1 MVTKMSYIGQLYP
14 DVLKPYLKDYS
25 LKISASEIA
34 RETKLERR
42 TVSRLLNK
50 LFKIKLLDC
59 TFHGKNK
66 LFYFDLGKNS
76 SFSLI
81 NLVEINNSLDFEF
94 RNKEISLIISK
105 VLSFSEGVIVFGSY
119 ASGKNKNDSDLDL
132 VLVGKVNLDEIK
144 KIKSFS
150 PIKIN
155 EQVVSFSEFRK
166 LLKDKN
172 PLSIEISKNHVLFG
186 DFSKMVRIFL
196 EDKKNG

>member
-1 MVTKMSYIGQLYP
+1 
-14 DVLKPYLKDYS
+14 
-25 LKISASEIA
+25 
-34 RETKLERR
+34 
-42 TVSRLLNK
+42 
-50 LFKIKLLDC
+50 
-59 TFHGKNK
+59 
-66 LFYFDLGKNS
+66 LFYFDLDKNS
-76 SFSLI
+76 NFSLI
-81 NLVEINNSLDFEF
+81 NLIEINNSLDFEF

-105 VLSFSEGVIVFGSY
+105 VLNFSEGVIVFGSY

-155 EQVVSFSEFRK
+155 EQVVSFSEFKK

-186 DFSKMVRIFL
+186 DFSKMVKIFL